1 MMKLIQLIALG
12 ISLGAIYG
20 LIALSFVTIFKG
32 TKIFNLSQGGVMLLG
47 VYATAMLT
55 DVIGFWAAAAAGILV
70 GAILSLVLERII
82 ALAPHGNHL
91 VLTVLTLGFEVIL
104 AAELSRLIGT
114 RIINVGDPWG
124 DATVEIFGATVPLAR
139 IIALAVSAALIAGF
153 FFLFRK
159 TRFGI
164 RMRAA
169 AANPETAALMGIS
182 QRNVSISSWIIGGSL
197 AVVAGLF
204 LAMFP
209 NPGLEH
215 TAHLI
220 VFNAIPAVIIG
231 GLDSSEGAVVG
242 GLIVGISQT
251 LVTGYSSNLSFLG
264 TGVGDVTPYILM
276 IAFLIVRPSGLFGS
290 RELLRV

>member
-1 MMKLIQLIALG
+1 MKLIQLLVLG

-32 TKIFNLSQGGVMLLG
+32 TKIFNLAQGGVMLLG
-47 VYATAMLT
+47 VYTTAMLT
-55 DVIGFWAAAAAGILV
+55 NVIGFWAAAAAGILA
-70 GAILSLVLERII
+70 GMILSIIMERII
-82 ALAPHGNHL
+82 ALAPHENHL

-124 DATVEIFGATVPLAR
+124 DSTVTFLGATLPVAR
-139 IIALAVSAALIAGF
+139 LVALLISAVLIAGF
-153 FFLFRK
+153 FLLFQK

-169 AANPETAALMGIS
+169 AANPETASLMGIS
-182 QRNVSISSWIIGGSL
+182 QRNVAISSWVIGGSL
-197 AVVAGLF
+197 AVIAGLF

-220 VFNAIPAVIIG
+220 AFNAIPAVVIG

-242 GLIVGISQT
+242 GLIVGVAQT
-251 LVTGYSSNLSFLG
+251 LVTGYSSSFSFLG
-264 TGVGDVTPYILM
+264 AGIGDVTPYILM
-276 IAFLIVRPSGLFGS
+276 IAFLIARPSGLFGS
-290 RELLRV
+290 KELLRV